1 VGKIKFH
8 DYKITENLQKKFL
21 LYLPLLILIN
31 CTVRK
36 SPSTA
41 AYDEEEQCGT
51 VVFDNQGNQ
60 FNINNNEIHKMNK
73 AGDTL
78 FVYSS
83 NLYGNIAKLDVS
95 NPMRPLIYY
104 AESQKVIVTDNTLSK
119 QQLQI
124 INLDE
129 IDLYQTITIANSS
142 FDNGIWIYDQSNF
155 QLIKINTFLKKTLET
170 GNLSQILAKDNF
182 SPIKMQEAN
191 GLLYLECKNNGILV
205 FDMYGTFYKNLG
217 LTNILH
223 WNVANDLL
231 FFITDS
237 EISSFNIKTK
247 EISILAPRKTLED
260 LEIIHISSLGV
271 SVCENFSIQT
281 IYFSELK

>member
-1 VGKIKFH
+1 M
-8 DYKITENLQKKFL
+8 TENLQKKFL
-21 LYLPLLILIN
+21 IYLPLLILIN

-36 SPSTA
+36 SPSEA

-60 FNINNNEIHKMNK
+60 FNINNNEIHKMSK

-155 QLIKINTFLKKTLET
+155 QLIKINTILKKTLET
-170 GNLSQILAKDNF
+170 GNLSQILSKDNF

-223 WNVANDLL
+223 WNIANDLL

-237 EISSFNIKTK
+237 EISTLNIKTK
-247 EISILAPRKTLED
+247 EISILAPRKNLED

-281 IYFSELK
+281 ISFSELK

>member
-1 VGKIKFH
+1 M
-8 DYKITENLQKKFL
+8 TENLQKKFL
-21 LYLPLLILIN
+21 IYLPLLILIN

-60 FNINNNEIHKMNK
+60 FNINNNEIHKMSK

-223 WNVANDLL
+223 WNIANDLL

-237 EISSFNIKTK
+237 EISTLNIKTK
-247 EISILAPRKTLED
+247 EISILAPRKNLED

-281 IYFSELK
+281 IPFSELK

>member
-1 VGKIKFH
+1 M
-8 DYKITENLQKKFL
+8 TENLQKKFL
-21 LYLPLLILIN
+21 IYLPLLILIN

-36 SPSTA
+36 SPSEA

-60 FNINNNEIHKMNK
+60 FNINNNEIHKMSK

-170 GNLSQILAKDNF
+170 GNLSQILSKDNF

-223 WNVANDLL
+223 WNIANDLL

-237 EISSFNIKTK
+237 EISTLNIKTK
-247 EISILAPRKTLED
+247 EISILAPRKNLED

-281 IYFSELK
+281 ISFSELK

>member
-1 VGKIKFH
+1 M
-8 DYKITENLQKKFL
+8 TENLQKKFL
-21 LYLPLLILIN
+21 IYLPLLILIN

-36 SPSTA
+36 SPSIAT
-41 AYDEEEQCGT
+41 YDQEEQCGT

-60 FNINNNEIHKMNK
+60 FNINNNEIHKMSK
-73 AGDTL
+73 SGDTL

-182 SPIKMQEAN
+182 RPIKMQEAN

-217 LTNILH
+217 LTNILQ
-223 WNVANDLL
+223 WNIANDLL

-237 EISSFNIKTK
+237 EISTFNIKTK
-247 EISILAPRKTLED
+247 EISILAPRKNLED

-281 IYFSELK
+281 IPFSELK

>member
-1 VGKIKFH
+1 M
-8 DYKITENLQKKFL
+8 TENLQKKFL
-21 LYLPLLILIN
+21 IYLPLLILIN

-36 SPSTA
+36 SPSEA

-60 FNINNNEIHKMNK
+60 FNINNNEIHKMSK

-223 WNVANDLL
+223 WNIANDLL

-237 EISSFNIKTK
+237 EISTLNIKTK
-247 EISILAPRKTLED
+247 EISILAPRKNLED

-281 IYFSELK
+281 ISFSELK